1 MRKTD
6 FDYKE
11 QIYAV
16 YGIYSNNIN
25 KFQYQVGLRAEQ
37 ANVDGSEAVT
47 LTAFNKNYFALYPT
61 IHLVQGLPDD
71 QEVQLS
77 YSRRVERPNNRQL
90 NPYVD
95 KSDSLNIQYGNPE
108 LDPEFVN
115 SIDLGYSKFFGKTSL
130 TSSIFYKLTNDA
142 ITNYTFLRD
151 DGVTENTWRNIA
163 NSSSY
168 GVELTAAHP
177 LFEWL
182 RLNGS
187 ASYFYTRFEEQQFVK
202 KDNSWIAKLSMMIL
216 LSKDFNIQINANYN
230 SPIVTAQ
237 GSIKEVFT
245 TDFAAKKDFMDG
257 QLSVTFR
264 VSDIFN
270 TRDMESVTNGIN
282 FYSESYRKME
292 SRVAYLGISYRLS
305 PGNGNK
311 DKDKRPR
318 TDEGMDEF

>member
-1 MRKTD
+1 MQ
-6 FDYKE
+6 E
-11 QIYAV
+11 QIQRGYNEWF
-16 YGIYSNNIN
+16 YWLGFGRDSGYI
-25 KFQYQVGLRAEQ
+25 QDR
-37 ANVDGSEAVT
+37 
-47 LTAFNKNYFALYPT
+47 FASAP
-61 IHLVQGLPDD
+61 
-71 QEVQLS
+71 
-77 YSRRVERPNNRQL
+77 
-90 NPYVD
+90 
-95 KSDSLNIQYGNPE
+95 
-108 LDPEFVN
+108 
-115 SIDLGYSKFFGKTSL
+115 
-130 TSSIFYKLTNDA
+130 
-142 ITNYTFLRD
+142 LRD

-202 KDNSWIAKLSMMIL
+202 KDNSWIAKLSGVIL
-216 LSKDFNIQINANYN
+216 FSKDFNIQINANYN